1 MLKQISINTKF
12 GWVSAREKKGKIFN
26 IRFGKLRKQT
36 KSTTLKKFREN
47 LLKFFNKKINKIKVP
62 HRIYGNKLQKKIW
75 NELKKIKK
83 GETKSYGEIAKKY
96 KMSPRQVGKICSQN
110 NLLIIIPCHR
120 VIKTDGNLGG
130 FTSLG
135 GIKLKK
141 KLLNFEK
148 KNSVI

>member
-75 NELKKIKK
+75 NELKKIPYGK
-83 GETKSYGEIAKKY
+83 TKSYGQIAKKLNT
-96 KMSPRQVGKICSQN
+96 SPRFVGNVC
-110 NLLIIIPCHR
+110 
-120 VIKTDGNLGG
+120 G
-130 FTSLG
+130 
-135 GIKLKK
+135 
-141 KLLNFEK
+141 LNKHF
-148 KNSVI
+148 S